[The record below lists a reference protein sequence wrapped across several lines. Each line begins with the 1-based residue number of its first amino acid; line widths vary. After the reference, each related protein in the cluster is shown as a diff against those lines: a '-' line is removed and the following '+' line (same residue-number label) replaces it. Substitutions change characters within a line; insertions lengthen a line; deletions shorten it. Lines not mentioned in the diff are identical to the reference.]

1 MSNFNHIPSPIC
13 MPSPCPTAPLPPPA
27 PWLRHH
33 SQQWQAGTL
42 DVPGLSAAALAL
54 SQQPGFDLA
63 LRHFALCWQQG
74 YDSSPVLNSV
84 MRNNARYVLLLACL
98 WLDHVR
104 DPALPGVS
112 VTAGRVLGFY
122 ERIDRSLVVGG
133 PSRIKTILGHVRA
146 AGLLQPSQNAHAG
159 DARLRPLEPTPA
171 LRQAMACY
179 VAGFLR
185 GIAPVLPLPAAP
197 EVMVRTPGF
206 IGELFTYR
214 LAALLHERF
223 SINQGLPALTWV
235 TNREKGYPLLL
246 SLVRHLSLHADGTA
260 LVAGV
265 PQQMADIA
273 GISRGTARNF
283 VQACIEQGWM
293 VAGAGHSYTL
303 QPAFVSQLMQWMGRE
318 FVWMH
323 TLACAAYAV
332 CTAPARKRLPGS

>member
-1 MSNFNHIPSPIC
+1 M
-13 MPSPCPTAPLPPPA
+13 
-27 PWLRHH
+27 
-33 SQQWQAGTL
+33 
-42 DVPGLSAAALAL
+42 
-54 SQQPGFDLA
+54 
-63 LRHFALCWQQG
+63 CWQQG
-74 YDSSPVLNSV
+74 YDASPVLNSV

-112 VTAGRVLGFY
+112 VTAGRMLEFY
-122 ERIDRSLVVGG
+122 KRIDRGLVAGG

-146 AGLLQPSQNAHAG
+146 AGLLQPSTGAG
-159 DARLRPLEPTPA
+159 AIDARRRPLEPTPA
-171 LRQAMACY
+171 LRQAMAAY

-197 EVMVRTPGF
+197 TLMVQTPGF

-235 TNREKGYPLLL
+235 TNREKGYALLL
-246 SLVRHLSLHADGTA
+246 SLVRHLKLHGDGTA
-260 LVAGV
+260 QVAGV

-283 VQACIEQGWM
+283 LMMFVEQGWM
-293 VAGAGHSYTL
+293 VADAGHAFML
-303 QPAFVSQLMQWMGRE
+303 QPVFLAQLMQWMGRE

-323 TLACAAYAV
+323 TLACAAYAA
-332 CTAPARKRLPGS
+332 CGTPAREHVADL